1 MSAADENQVLTQAE
15 IDAMLGNA
23 AAGSELDDPLTA
35 TAPPVAAGAAPEPAT
50 VVWSTA
56 SPETPL
62 VPSTSPPTEDEPA
75 RAPEPPEQKGGRRG
89 LFGKILGKPSG
100 PAAQEAPAAPPPS
113 QSAATPPAPA
123 RPRPALDIEDDLAAA
138 GTDELDATPAGAAL
152 PEPEGTPTATPLD
165 AVEGVMS
172 VFLEH
177 EGMDPM
183 LRRLVERV
191 PDVSV
196 EELLT
201 ELREICGLLGIE
213 PQQREE
219 RAA

>member
-1 MSAADENQVLTQAE
+1 MSAADENQVLSQAE

-56 SPETPL
+56 SPQTPL
-62 VPSTSPPTEDEPA
+62 VPSTPPGPEDEPGRTA
-75 RAPEPPEQKGGRRG
+75 EPAEQKGGRRG

-100 PAAQEAPAAPPPS
+100 PAGKEAPAAPPP
-113 QSAATPPAPA
+113 QSAAPPPAPA

-138 GTDELDATPAGAAL
+138 GTDELDATPVGAAF
-152 PEPEGTPTATPLD
+152 PEPDGTPTAAPLD
-165 AVEGVMS
+165 AVEDVMS